1 MFIKT
6 EKYFPINVG
15 EKTYKLYAHLMRT
28 LDDNECL
35 CSSLKNSE
43 YQESI
48 FILDDGDTLWNLFC
62 SYHDI
67 TFLLFFTKDI
77 YNFMF
82 ITGRFK
88 SIIHRSGDIKTYQE
102 KMNKISSLQIYTNDS
117 EKHLRIIH
125 KHFAHQN
132 ILEKYKLIFSF
143 FVNKEKMRA
152 GL

>member
-6 EKYFPINVG
+6 EQDFTIDIGK
-15 EKTYKLYAHLMRT
+15 KTYKLHSNLTRT
-28 LDDNECL
+28 LNDNECL
-35 CSSLKNSE
+35 CSSLKNSNH
-43 YQESI
+43 QESI
-48 FILDDGDTLWNLFC
+48 FILNDGDILWNLFC
-62 SYHDI
+62 AYHDI

-102 KMNKISSLQIYTNDS
+102 KMNKISSLRIYSNDS
-117 EKHLRIIH
+117 EKYLRIIH

-132 ILEKYKLIFSF
+132 ILEKYKLMFSF
-143 FVNKEKMRA
+143 FVNKEKIRA